1 MPVITG
7 SEITLAI
14 DNASGTPVDYTP
26 QATSVE
32 VNYSPTQEVFETLA
46 GPVYKTTIREYEV
59 TVEFLADWG
68 ETGGLCEA
76 LEAAFDTDPDAPLD
90 FEAVGTV
97 GANATTISGKVYPK
111 VPPMNATGN
120 EVSTVSVTLI
130 GDVNTALTVVTAATA

>member
-7 SEITLAI
+7 SQITLEI
-14 DNASGTPVDYTP
+14 DNSAGSPIDYTP

-32 VNYSPTQEVFETLA
+32 LSYNPTQEVFETLA

-76 LEAAFDTDPDAPLD
+76 LEAAFDTDPDAHLD
-90 FEAVGTV
+90 FEMTGTV
-97 GANATTISGKVYPK
+97 GAVVTTVTGAVFPK
-111 VPPMNATGN
+111 VPQMNATGN
-120 EVSTVSVTLI
+120 EVSTVSLTLV
-130 GDVNTALTVVTAATA
+130 GDVNTALTVVTA

>member
-7 SEITLAI
+7 SEITLEI
-14 DNASGTPVDYTP
+14 DDSSGSPVDYTP

-32 VNYSPTQEVFETLA
+32 LSYSPTQEVFETLS
-46 GPVYKTTIREYEV
+46 GPVYKTIIREYEL

-76 LEAAFDTDPDAPLD
+76 LEAAFYTDPDAQLD
-90 FEAVGTV
+90 FTMEGTIGSVVTTVTGAVF
-97 GANATTISGKVYPK
+97 PK

-120 EVSTVSVTLI
+120 EVSTISLTFV
-130 GDVNTALTVVTAATA
+130 GDVNQALTVATA

>member
-14 DNASGTPVDYTP
+14 DNSAGLVIDYTP

-32 VNYSPTQEVFETLA
+32 VSYSPTQEVFETLA
-46 GPVYKTTIREYEV
+46 GPVYKTTVREYEV

-90 FEAVGTV
+90 FTAVGTIGLV
-97 GANATTISGKVYPK
+97 ATTITGKVLPK

-120 EVSTVSVTLI
+120 EVSTVSVTLV
-130 GDVNTALTVVTAATA
+130 GDVNTSLTVATA

>member
-14 DNASGTPVDYTP
+14 DNSAGTPIDYTP

-32 VNYSPTQEVFETLA
+32 VSYSPTQDVFETLS
-46 GPVYKTTIREYEV
+46 GPVYKTTVREYEV

-90 FEAVGTV
+90 FSAVGTV
-97 GANATTISGKVYPK
+97 GAVATTITGKVFPK

-120 EVSTVSVTLI
+120 EVSTISLTFV
-130 GDVNTALTVVTAATA
+130 GDVNTALTVATA

>member
-7 SEITLAI
+7 SEITLEI
-14 DNASGTPVDYTP
+14 DNSAGTAIDYTP

-32 VNYSPTQEVFETLA
+32 VSYSPTQEVFETLS
-46 GPVYKTTIREYEV
+46 GPVYKTTVREYEV

-90 FEAVGTV
+90 FSAVGTV
-97 GANATTISGKVYPK
+97 GAVATTITGKVFPK

-120 EVSTVSVTLI
+120 EVSTISLTFV
-130 GDVNTALTVVTAATA
+130 GDVNTALTVATA